1 MNNTFSQSV
10 VFPKFAIASIVTA
23 AIAILAGTGVAQIRG
38 CHPWAGCFFEGVL
51 VGVGFALLGL
61 IFGIISWRKFES
73 KRVLAGIGILVNLIP
88 LLFVLFFLLKII
100 TK

>member
-23 AIAILAGTGVAQIRG
+23 AIAILAGAGVAQIHG
-38 CHPWAGCFFEGVL
+38 CNPWIGCLFEGVL
-51 VGVGFALLGL
+51 VGIGFALLGL
-61 IFGIISWRKFES
+61 IFGVISWRKFES
-73 KRVLAGIGILVNLIP
+73 KREIAVIGILLNLIP

>member
-1 MNNTFSQSV
+1 M
-10 VFPKFAIASIVTA
+10 TA
-23 AIAILAGTGVAQIRG
+23 AIAILAGAGVAQIHG
-38 CHPWAGCFFEGVL
+38 CNPWIGCLFEGVL
-51 VGVGFALLGL
+51 VGIGFAILGL

-73 KRVLAGIGILVNLIP
+73 KRGLAVIGVLLNLIP